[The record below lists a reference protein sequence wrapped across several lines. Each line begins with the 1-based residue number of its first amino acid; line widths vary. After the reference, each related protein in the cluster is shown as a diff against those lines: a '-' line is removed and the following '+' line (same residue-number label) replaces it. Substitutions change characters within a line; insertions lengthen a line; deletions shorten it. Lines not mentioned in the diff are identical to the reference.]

1 MRSGRRK
8 AYSRMQLEIYEQW
21 YRINGGFEQVL
32 DSLKALRRN
41 SPFDA
46 GEVDRFRKLAQ
57 EARAA
62 TNSYLASVVERAETE
77 QAGRLFQDRLRR
89 EKTEEI
95 GG

>member
-1 MRSGRRK
+1 M
-8 AYSRMQLEIYEQW
+8 
-21 YRINGGFEQVL
+21 GFQQVL
-32 DSLKALRRN
+32 DSLKALRKGRTLG
-41 SPFDA
+41 A
-46 GEVDRFRKLAQ
+46 GEMDRFMKLAQ
-57 EARAA
+57 KARAA